1 MHEALTG
8 PYEFPAV
15 LAVLGLLTVLLAS
28 TRGRSAA
35 KERTRRLLRLGY
47 GGAGLL
53 ALSLGLWLG
62 GQHAMAF
69 WAVSWS
75 AEDAAIVLDR
85 PLPLGDVRLQAEEI
99 EYVAE
104 VSAPERTLSGVS
116 RVSRFEVKL
125 TSGDRYMSVPMRDEG
140 QLDPW
145 RRSLAAADGG
155 RLQKFRIR

>member
-1 MHEALTG
+1 MNEALSG

-15 LAVLGLLTVLLAS
+15 LALLGLLAVLLGS
-28 TRGRSAA
+28 TRGRSAR
-35 KERTRRLLRLGY
+35 KERTRRILRWGY

-53 ALSLGLWLG
+53 ALAMGLWLV
-62 GQHAMAF
+62 GQHAVAF

-75 AEDAAIVLDR
+75 PEDAAIVLDR
-85 PLPLGDVRLQAEEI
+85 PLPLGDVRLEAEDI

-104 VSAPERTLSGVS
+104 VSTPERTLSGKS

-125 TSGDRYMSVPMRDEG
+125 TSGDRYMSVPVKDEG

-155 RLQKFRIR
+155 RLQTFRIR